1 MGLGCEEGDH
11 FVAHK
16 ERECLTMYVVGLC
29 AIARF
34 PSMTVS
40 EIDNSPSVSICRV
53 SPSAVCSISVLLEFD
68 RVGRNQAIS
77 GNLPM
82 VTEQS
87 SQQQTGSVTKNLP
100 PLENG
105 DRLTRNEFERRYQAM
120 THLKKAELIEGV
132 VYVPSPLRFEP
143 HAEPHGDLITWLGT
157 YKVMTPGAR
166 LGDNPTVRLDLD
178 NEPQPDA
185 VLLIDEAAG
194 GQSRLD
200 KDGYVEGAP
209 ELVVEVA
216 ASSSANDLYDKKT
229 VYRRNSVREYIV
241 WQVFDQKLDWFVLS
255 EGRYDS
261 LEADESGIIRS
272 EVFPGLWLAVSAL
285 LDGDMPSVLATVQE
299 GLNSSEHSA
308 FVKQLSQ

>member
-1 MGLGCEEGDH
+1 
-11 FVAHK
+11 
-16 ERECLTMYVVGLC
+16 
-29 AIARF
+29 
-34 PSMTVS
+34 
-40 EIDNSPSVSICRV
+40 
-53 SPSAVCSISVLLEFD
+53 
-68 RVGRNQAIS
+68 
-77 GNLPM
+77 M

-105 DRLTRNEFERRYQAM
+105 DHLTRNEFERRYDAM
-120 THLKKAELIEGV
+120 THLKKAELVEGV

-143 HAEPHGDLITWLGT
+143 HAEPHGDLMTWLGT
-157 YKVMTPGAR
+157 YKVMTPGTR

-185 VLLIDEAAG
+185 ILFIEEAAG

-200 KDGYVEGAP
+200 EDGYVEGAP

-216 ASSSANDLYDKKT
+216 ASSAANDLYDKKT
-229 VYRRNSVREYIV
+229 VYRRNGVREYIV
-241 WQVFDQKLDWFVLS
+241 WQVLDRKLDWFVIR

-261 LEADESGIIRS
+261 LEADELGIIRS

-285 LDGDMPSVLATVQE
+285 LDGDMARVLAVVQE
-299 GLNSSEHSA
+299 GLNSSQHLT
-308 FVKQLSQ
+308 FVQQLSE